1 MMAGCT
7 SVAFTVPGEPQGKG
21 RARVGTIGGH
31 ARMFTPPKTLAYE
44 GLIAHAAQ
52 LAMRGA
58 APLDGDCRLEV
69 DIICTVPAS
78 WSGKKRALALAGD
91 IRPAKKPDSD
101 NVIKAVCDGMNGV
114 VWRDDVQAVEGS
126 WRKVYGE
133 TPGVRVRVASLV
145 GAA

>member
-1 MMAGCT
+1 MIT
-7 SVAFTVPGEPQGKG
+7 NVAFTVPGEPQGKG
-21 RARVGTIGGH
+21 RPRIGKIGAH

-44 GLIAHAAQ
+44 GLITHAAQ

-69 DIICTVPAS
+69 DIVCSVPAS
-78 WSGKKRALALAGD
+78 WSGKKRTQALAGG
-91 IRPAKKPDSD
+91 IRPAKKPDAD
-101 NVIKAVCDGMNGV
+101 NIVKAVCDGMNGV

-133 TPGVRVRVASLV
+133 TPGLRVRVASLV